1 VCHVCLSAGCLACCL
16 APLLPPWLPP
26 PPRAVPEDWKQQKAV
41 ADRDLRVFVRHMDF
55 DNIQL
60 CEGVRLFVAEA
71 YDPAHAPPSAP
82 DPLLQGGAQ
91 HVKPP
96 KPPR

>member
-1 VCHVCLSAGCLACCL
+1 
-16 APLLPPWLPP
+16 
-26 PPRAVPEDWKQQKAV
+26 V

-60 CEGVRLFVAEA
+60 RDGVRVLVAEA
-71 YDPAHAPPSAP
+71 YDPADAPPSAP
-82 DPLLQGGAQ
+82 DPVLQGGAQ
-91 HVKPP
+91 NVKPP